1 MMAELFDE
9 EKMREEDNEAIRAEG
24 RAEGKA
30 DGIIS
35 MLVSLVKIGMLSI
48 TQAAAETHMTEDEF
62 KVKRGLTI

>member
-24 RAEGKA
+24 KA

-35 MLVSLVKIGMLSI
+35 TLVSLVKIGKLSI